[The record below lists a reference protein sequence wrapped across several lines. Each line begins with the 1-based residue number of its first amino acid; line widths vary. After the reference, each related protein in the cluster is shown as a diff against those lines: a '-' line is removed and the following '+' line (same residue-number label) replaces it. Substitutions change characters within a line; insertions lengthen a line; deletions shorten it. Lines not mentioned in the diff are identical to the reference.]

1 MARNTKDC
9 VPKTYRLVRE
19 LLVAIGD
26 LQDGSYISD
35 GMSVMSEADF
45 FDAVRLARK
54 RTYRAAR
61 RMDNFLR
68 KHTQPLRVDD

>member
-9 VPKTYRLVRE
+9 IPKTYRLVRE
-19 LLVAIGD
+19 LLVAVGD
-26 LQDGSYISD
+26 LQDGSCISD
-35 GMSVMSEADF
+35 GMGVTSEADF

-68 KHTQPLRVDD
+68 KRVEG